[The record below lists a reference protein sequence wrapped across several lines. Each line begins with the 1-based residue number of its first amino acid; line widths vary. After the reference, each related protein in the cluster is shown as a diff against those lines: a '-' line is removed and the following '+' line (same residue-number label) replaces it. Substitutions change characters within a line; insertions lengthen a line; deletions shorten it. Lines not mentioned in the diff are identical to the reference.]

1 MGMTNAELHWYFLKK
16 AEESE
21 AKASRRAE
29 QILNAE
35 HRMLQVRWK
44 VQQRFWRDRNFE
56 RELDVIVAKSKT
68 TDPVW
73 KGHVADNQW
82 FMQKAVM
89 YGTAAN
95 NELLMRLVDVLA
107 PPRQIFSNG

>member
-1 MGMTNAELHWYFLKK
+1 MK

-21 AKASRRAE
+21 AKAKRRAE
-29 QILNAE
+29 QILEAE
-35 HRMLQVRWK
+35 RRTLEIRWAA
-44 VQQRFWRDRNFE
+44 QSSFWKDRNFV
-56 RELDVIVAKSKT
+56 RELDVIVAKART

-73 KGHVADNQW
+73 KGHVSDNQW

-95 NELLMRLVDVLA
+95 NELLERLVNALTA
-107 PPRQIFSNG
+107 PRQIHSNG